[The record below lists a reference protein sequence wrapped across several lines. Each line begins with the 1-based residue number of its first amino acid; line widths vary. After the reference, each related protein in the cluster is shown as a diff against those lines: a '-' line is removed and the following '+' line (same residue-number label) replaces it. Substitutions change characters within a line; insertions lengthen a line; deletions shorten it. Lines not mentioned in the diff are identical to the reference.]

1 MKIPT
6 YKGVI
11 AVTCTPFDKAGKVD
25 FKAWGKHL
33 DFLIK
38 NGVHAIMPH
47 GTTGEYYA
55 QTLEERKEGLK
66 FIADH
71 VGKKLPLY
79 AGVNSQRPT
88 EIVELSG
95 TAQDLGYQSLM
106 LAAPYYSLPTTKEL
120 INHFRFVAKNTDL
133 PIILYNFPAR
143 TGVDMNKEFLEGISD
158 IKAICAI
165 KESSGSFAR
174 MLEHI
179 VFFEDRY
186 QRIAGA
192 DDQAVDA
199 FLWGAKSWIAG
210 ASNCLPAE
218 HVALYKTCVEKQ
230 DFIAGK
236 KLMHAMM
243 PLLYLLENGG
253 KYLQFVKYA
262 CELAGSPVGL
272 TRQPLEALTAEEKA
286 KFKKLW
292 DAMKAS
298 PAASKMAAA

>member
-1 MKIPT
+1 MKIPNFQ
-6 YKGVI
+6 GVI
-11 AVTCTPFDKAGKVD
+11 SVTCTPFDKQGRVD
-25 FKAWGKHL
+25 EKAWTKHL
-33 DFLIK
+33 DFLMK

-55 QTLEERKEGLK
+55 QTMEERKRGLEVCL
-66 FIADH
+66 DH
-71 VGKKLPLY
+71 VGKKLPMY
-79 AGVNSQRPT
+79 AGTNSARPAD
-88 EIVELSG
+88 IVELSNH
-95 TAQDLGYQSLM
+95 AQDLGYQALL

-120 INHFRFVAKNTDL
+120 VDHFRFIAKNTDL

-143 TGVDMNKEFLEGISD
+143 TGVDMNKEFLEGLAD

-179 VFFEDRY
+179 VFFDNRF

-192 DDQAVDA
+192 HDQAADA

-218 HVALYKTCVEKQ
+218 HVAVYKACVEKQ
-230 DFIAGK
+230 DYALGRD
-236 KLMHAMM
+236 LMHAML

-253 KYLQFVKYA
+253 KYLQYVKYA
-262 CELAGSPVGL
+262 CELAGSSIG
-272 TRQPLEALTAEEKA
+272 TARQPLQPLSSEEKA
-286 KFKKLW
+286 QFKKLW
-292 DAMKAS
+292 DAMKKS
-298 PAASKMAAA
+298 PALKKAA

>member
-1 MKIPT
+1 MKIPAF
-6 YKGVI
+6 KGVI
-11 AVTCTPFDKAGKVD
+11 SVTCTPFDKEGRVD
-25 FKAWGKHL
+25 EKAWAKHL

-55 QTLEERKEGLK
+55 QSMDERRRGLEFVMG
-66 FIADH
+66 H

-79 AGVNSQRPT
+79 AGTNSARPV
-88 EIVELSG
+88 EIIELSNK
-95 TAQDLGYQSLM
+95 AKDLGYQAIM
-106 LAAPYYSLPTTKEL
+106 LAAPYYSLPSTKEL
-120 INHFRFVAKNTDL
+120 VEHFRFVAKNTDL

-143 TGVDMNKEFLEGISD
+143 TGVDMNKEFLEGIADVKS
-158 IKAICAI
+158 ICAI

-179 VFFEDRY
+179 VFFESRF

-218 HVALYKTCVEKQ
+218 HVAIYRMCVEKQ
-230 DFIAGK
+230 DVVAGK
-236 KLMHAMM
+236 ELMHAMM

-253 KYLQFVKYA
+253 KYLQYVKYA
-262 CELAGSPVGL
+262 CELAGSPIGL
-272 TRQPLEALTAEEKA
+272 ARQPLQALSSEEKA
-286 KFKKLW
+286 QFKKLW
-292 DAMKAS
+292 DAMKKS
-298 PAASKMAAA
+298 PAMKLAA